1 MRVNKT
7 SKNSL
12 NFEIIY
18 IFLPTYVLKK
28 SRWYYMLDN
37 TLDELLN
44 WVMGADRR
52 QILMESM
59 RERDIVKAA
68 DIAHETWRSTQN
80 ISRAMK
86 ELEARGLMEC
96 LTPEKN
102 TWRKYILT
110 DMGEKVLEK
119 MEERNF

>member
-1 MRVNKT
+1 MT
-7 SKNSL
+7 
-12 NFEIIY
+12 
-18 IFLPTYVLKK
+18 
-28 SRWYYMLDN
+28 MLDK

-59 RERDIVKAA
+59 RGRDIVKAA

-86 ELEARGLMEC
+86 ELESRGLMEC
-96 LTPEKN
+96 LNPEKS

-119 MEERNF
+119 LEERNS